1 MGQQPAGAVVVGV
14 DGSDKD
20 RRALHWA
27 AEEAAATGV
36 GLHVLYC
43 VPVVPERLG
52 LTLAVDVEELG
63 ATITA
68 HARGRALARHPDL
81 TVTTETVVED
91 PAVALVLASHR
102 AAAVVVGARGLGRIA
117 GRLLGSVSQKV
128 AAYAHGVVVVVRE
141 TPAIDGPVVV
151 GVDPLDT
158 DERTLEFA
166 FAQADRRDVPVR
178 LVHARAHR
186 GRVDPRVEPALTAAA
201 EQQAAALA
209 ELVDTWSARHPDVP
223 VDVREVSQ
231 HPVDALTAES
241 ADASLVVVGSRG
253 RSGLT
258 GVRLGSVARGVLHEA
273 RVVAVVHVGPTS

>member
-128 AAYAHGVVVVVRE
+128 AAYAHGVVVVER
-141 TPAIDGPVVV
+141 
-151 GVDPLDT
+151 VDA

-273 RVVAVVHVGPTS
+273 RVVAVVHVGPAS